1 MKPQPMYRARFRIG
15 RKIKLGEPSSM
26 LSAAMADCWQ
36 AINEKGATF
45 AAIDKDQQGADHPD
59 NAGKF
64 FLYQFIKA

>member
-1 MKPQPMYRARFRIG
+1 MKTQPIYRARVRIG
-15 RKIKLGEPSSM
+15 RKIELGEPSSM
-26 LSAAMADCWQ
+26 LSAAMADCHQ
-36 AINEKGATF
+36 AISKGATF